1 MLIDWEKFALF
12 NNYGQT
18 YQIYNNNNNYHIQI
32 GQY

>member
-18 YQIYNNNNNYHIQI
+18 YQIYNNNYHIQI